1 MKEKAISLTDG
12 SELSIASESHI
23 RKREVLKIQLP
34 KEVSASFLLRFSQ
47 DMAAVQSKREFVATM
62 HSYLKQLLSYED
74 FLVCTLIDGN
84 TRHRTFFYSV
94 SAESNEG
101 YPIEDGFF
109 PIVLRAQQ
117 ILQFDLEEIHQ
128 TGQVVP
134 SYIKNKYQK
143 GINLIVTVPL
153 RVRKEEVGVL
163 FLLCKD
169 TNKLD
174 PTVLNLLQAMSYSI
188 AFTVAG
194 ILASEEIERRE
205 REKRLLLSF
214 SQEIAAIRSKK
225 DLLEVATQQLKEMFF
240 CKDATIYSIPEIFN
254 QKLAHISSVDSE
266 CILAR
271 ILESEKPV
279 IFSVHELN
287 AKDKLSDYGHSLVRE
302 GVDGCMAMRLIYGN
316 RRMGIIT
323 LLAENKKIFQ
333 EEQYGLMISIAAQLA
348 GMLANIMAN
357 ERIENQLVEICRY
370 KEQLEENIYL
380 QLEEN
385 IYLQQEANTI
395 CKFSEIIGN
404 SAQMQQVYTLVSQ
417 VADSTAT
424 VLLLGESG
432 TGKEMIAKAIHTAS
446 SRRDKQIIK
455 VNCAALPLTLI
466 ESELFGHEKGSFTGA
481 VNRRIGKFEQANQ
494 STIFLDEVGELPPEV
509 QVKLLRVLQE
519 KEIERIGG
527 DATIKVDVRI
537 IAATNRN
544 LEKEVA
550 EGRFRLDLYYRLNVF
565 PITLPPLRER
575 REDIP
580 LLAEYFMARYA
591 KKAGKRITGIAKKV
605 IESMVFYPWPGNVRE
620 LEHMMERTVLLTNDF
635 VIKQMDLPR
644 IMPEA
649 TGINTDFTQIKPLQE
664 IEREYILHVVKV
676 CNGRISGPHG
686 AAIRLGLPSTT
697 LLSKMQKLGIRK
709 EHFVEE
715 QR

>member
-101 YPIEDGFF
+101 YPVEDGFF

-153 RVRKEEVGVL
+153 RARKEEVGVL

-169 TNKLD
+169 KNKLD
-174 PTVLNLLQAMSYSI
+174 PNVLNLLQAMSYSI

-205 REKRLLLSF
+205 KEKRLLLSF
-214 SQEIAAIRSKK
+214 SQAIAAIRSKK
-225 DLLEVATQQLKEMFF
+225 DLLEVATQQLREIFL
-240 CKDATIYSIPEIFN
+240 CKDVTMYRIPETFSQN
-254 QKLAHISSVDSE
+254 LAHVSSIDSE
-266 CILAR
+266 RIVAR
-271 ILESEKPV
+271 ILESEKPL
-279 IFSVHELN
+279 IFSAHELN
-287 AKDKLSDYGHSLVRE
+287 AEDNLSEYGQSLVKE
-302 GVDGCMAMRLIYGN
+302 GVEGYMAMRLIYGN
-316 RRMGIIT
+316 RTIGVIT
-323 LLAENKKIFQ
+323 LLAEKKNIFQ
-333 EEQYGLMISIAAQLA
+333 EKQYSLMMGVAAQLSIA
-348 GMLANIMAN
+348 LSNAAAN
-357 ERIENQLVEICRY
+357 EQIENQLVEIRRY
-370 KEQLEENIYL
+370 KEQLEKENIYFH
-380 QLEEN
+380 EEAVTTCN
-385 IYLQQEANTI
+385 
-395 CKFSEIIGN
+395 FSGIIGN
-404 SAQMQQVYTLVSQ
+404 SVKMQQVYTLVSQ

-432 TGKEMIAKAIHTAS
+432 TGKEMIAQAIHTTS
-446 SRRDKQIIK
+446 SRKEKQMIK
-455 VNCAALPLTLI
+455 VNCAALPLSLI

-481 VNRRIGKFEQANQ
+481 ISRRMGKFEQADQ
-494 STIFLDEVGELPPEV
+494 STIFLDEIGELPPEV

-527 DATIKVDVRI
+527 HSRTKVDIRI

-544 LEKEVA
+544 LEKEVS

-575 REDIP
+575 KEDIP

-591 KKAGKRITGIAKKV
+591 KKAGKRVAGIAKNV
-605 IESMVFYPWPGNVRE
+605 IDSMVLYPWPGNVRE
-620 LEHMMERTVLLTNDF
+620 LEHMMERTVLLTNDL
-635 VIKQMDLPR
+635 VIKQIDLPM
-644 IMPEA
+644 IMPEN

-709 EHFVEE
+709 EHVVED

>member
-101 YPIEDGFF
+101 YPVEDGFF

-128 TGQVVP
+128 TRQIVP

-153 RVRKEEVGVL
+153 RARKEEVGVL

-169 TNKLD
+169 NNKLD
-174 PTVLNLLQAMSYSI
+174 PSILNLLQAMSYSI

-205 REKRLLLSF
+205 KEKRLLLSF

-240 CKDATIYSIPEIFN
+240 CKDVTIYSIPEIFN

-266 CILAR
+266 RILAR
-271 ILESEKPV
+271 ILESEKPL

-287 AKDKLSDYGHSLVRE
+287 AEDKLSDYGQSLVRE
-302 GVDGCMAMRLIYGN
+302 GVEGCMAMRLIYGN
-316 RRMGIIT
+316 RRIGVIT

-333 EEQYGLMISIAAQLA
+333 EEQHGLMISIAAQLA
-348 GMLANIMAN
+348 GILANVMAN
-357 ERIENQLVEICRY
+357 ERIENQLVEIRRY
-370 KEQLEENIYL
+370 KEQLEKNIYL
-380 QLEEN
+380 QE
-385 IYLQQEANTI
+385 EANTI
-395 CKFSEIIGN
+395 YKFSEIIGN
-404 SAQMQQVYTLVSQ
+404 SVQMQQVYTLVSQ

-446 SRRDKQIIK
+446 SRRDKQMIK
-455 VNCAALPLTLI
+455 VNCGALPLTLI

-575 REDIP
+575 KEDIP
-580 LLAEYFMARYA
+580 LLAEYFMVRYA
-591 KKAGKRITGIAKKV
+591 KKAGKRVTGIAKKV
-605 IESMVFYPWPGNVRE
+605 IESMLLYPWPGNVRE
-620 LEHMMERTVLLTNDF
+620 LEHMMERTVLLTNDL
-635 VIKQMDLPR
+635 VIKQIDLPM
-644 IMPEA
+644 IMPEN
-649 TGINTDFTQIKPLQE
+649 TCINTDFTQIKPLQE

-709 EHFVEE
+709 EHVVEE

>member
-101 YPIEDGFF
+101 YPVEDGFF

-153 RVRKEEVGVL
+153 RARKEEVGVL

-169 TNKLD
+169 KNKLD
-174 PTVLNLLQAMSYSI
+174 PNVLNLLQAMSYSI

-205 REKRLLLSF
+205 KEKRLLLSF
-214 SQEIAAIRSKK
+214 SQAIAAIRSKK
-225 DLLEVATQQLKEMFF
+225 DLLEVATQQLREIFL
-240 CKDATIYSIPEIFN
+240 CKDVTMYRIPETFSQN
-254 QKLAHISSVDSE
+254 LAHVSSIDSE
-266 CILAR
+266 RIVAR
-271 ILESEKPV
+271 ILESEKPL
-279 IFSVHELN
+279 IFSAHELN
-287 AKDKLSDYGHSLVRE
+287 AEDNLSEYGQSLVKE
-302 GVDGCMAMRLIYGN
+302 GVEGYMAMRLIYGN
-316 RRMGIIT
+316 RTIGVIT
-323 LLAENKKIFQ
+323 LLAEKKNIFQ
-333 EEQYGLMISIAAQLA
+333 EKQYSLMMGVAAQLSIA
-348 GMLANIMAN
+348 LSNAAAN
-357 ERIENQLVEICRY
+357 EQIENQLVEIRRY
-370 KEQLEENIYL
+370 KEQLEKENIYFH
-380 QLEEN
+380 EEAVTTCN
-385 IYLQQEANTI
+385 
-395 CKFSEIIGN
+395 FSGIIGN
-404 SAQMQQVYTLVSQ
+404 SVKMQQVYTLVSQ

-432 TGKEMIAKAIHTAS
+432 TGKEMIAQAIHTTS
-446 SRRDKQIIK
+446 SRKEKQMIK
-455 VNCAALPLTLI
+455 VNCAALPLSLI

-481 VNRRIGKFEQANQ
+481 ISRRMGKFEQADQ
-494 STIFLDEVGELPPEV
+494 STIFLDEIGELPPEV

-527 DATIKVDVRI
+527 HSRTKVDIRI

-544 LEKEVA
+544 LEKEVS

-565 PITLPPLRER
+565 PIILPPLRER
-575 REDIP
+575 KEDIP

-591 KKAGKRITGIAKKV
+591 KKAGKRVAGIAKNV
-605 IESMVFYPWPGNVRE
+605 IDSMVLYPWPGNVRE
-620 LEHMMERTVLLTNDF
+620 LEHMMERTVLLTNDL
-635 VIKQMDLPR
+635 VIKQIDLPM
-644 IMPEA
+644 IMPEN

-709 EHFVEE
+709 EHVVED